1 MGRVFRLMT
10 FPAVLVLAGCATGSG
25 AREGEHYVPL
35 SRDMTPWGELQLSH
49 RSLRLDAL
57 DGEMKLDYAGVM
69 PEQAGEELSGAAVYR
84 VRNAQAY
91 FSRNRQHEEFCAE
104 PPRWLL
110 VNSRNGAPAWS
121 DEIWVAVLT
130 LENWTA
136 YKPHQAGYCAG
147 GMYVRTTR

>member
-1 MGRVFRLMT
+1 MIFRVTTLLV
-10 FPAVLVLAGCATGSG
+10 VLTLAACASGSRG
-25 AREGEHYVPL
+25 GEGEHYVPL
-35 SRDMTPWGELQLSH
+35 SRAMTSWGELQLSH
-49 RSLRLDAL
+49 RTLRLDAL

-84 VRNAQAY
+84 VTNAKAY
-91 FSRNRQHEEFCAE
+91 FSQNRQHEEFCEE

-130 LENWTA
+130 LENWSA
-136 YKPHQAGYCAG
+136 YTPDQAGYCAG
-147 GMYVRTTR
+147 GIYVRASR

>member
-1 MGRVFRLMT
+1 MGPVFRATTFLAMLM
-10 FPAVLVLAGCATGSG
+10 LAACATGSG
-25 AREGEHYVPL
+25 DGEGEHYMPL
-35 SRDMTPWGELQLSH
+35 SRDVTSWGELQLSH

-84 VRNAQAY
+84 VTNAERY
-91 FSRNRQHEEFCAE
+91 FSRNRQREEFCAE

-136 YKPHQAGYCAG
+136 YTPDQAGYCAG
-147 GMYVRTTR
+147 GMYVRANR